1 LTKNKKKEDNKS
13 MREILL
19 LRISYTDYA
28 TWGVLL
34 EEGVPFALTLEPP
47 WEKNLPNISCIPTG
61 TYKCKKIKT
70 GRHGITFQ
78 VLDVPNRAGII
89 FHTGNLPQETSGC
102 ILVGTSFGKLWGKA
116 AILRSA
122 VAMKRFVKRMDEEF
136 LLKIENKRE
145 DGEKMTQKVKKWWAS
160 KTLWANALA
169 IIAIIAQGQFGYVLT
184 PEAQVAI
191 LGLINFVLRIITKEP
206 IKWK

>member
-1 LTKNKKKEDNKS
+1 

-34 EEGVPFALTLEPP
+34 EKDTPFAVTLEPP
-47 WEKNLPNISCIPTG
+47 WEDNLPNVSCIPTG
-61 TYKCKKIKT
+61 TYKCKKIKAE
-70 GRHGITFQ
+70 RHGDTFH
-78 VLDVPNRAGII
+78 VLDVPNRHGII
-89 FHTGNLPQETSGC
+89 FHVGNLPKETSGC
-102 ILVGTSFGKLWGKA
+102 ILIGTSFGKLWGKP
-116 AILRSA
+116 AILASSI
-122 VAMKRFVKRMDEEF
+122 AMKKFINRMDKEF
-136 LLKIENKRE
+136 MLKIENKRE
-145 DGEKMTQKVKKWWAS
+145 DGEKMARKVKKWWTS

-191 LGLINFVLRIITKEP
+191 LGLINFILRMVTKEP